1 VIPEGIGT
9 WPRRRKVKSGAHPA
23 IIFRGQTTSYAQLAD
38 RVDNLAAALQ
48 QHGVGPGDR
57 IAYLGANHPSFVE
70 ALFASALLGAIF
82 VPLNTRLSIPEL
94 EYQLSD
100 SGALILISN
109 SALEP
114 QASAASAQ
122 LPIARL
128 VVNDPDPSDPVTIS
142 SSAEDFETA
151 IEQADP
157 SALDTPVVTLDDRA
171 IVLYTSGTTGRP
183 KGAVLTHGALTWNA
197 FNVLVDYDL
206 ASTDRSL
213 MISPLFH
220 VASLGMGCL
229 PVLLKGATL
238 LLEERFVPAD
248 ALRAI
253 EQLKATTISGVPTT
267 YQLMMEDTGW
277 ETTDISSLRLLT
289 CGGSAVPD
297 RVRDA
302 FEERGLAFSGGYGMT
317 ETSPGVTMLPPVHSR
332 ERAGSAGLAHFFTE
346 YRIAAVSE
354 EAAGIR
360 NRGEIEVR
368 GPNVFAEYWQNEAAT
383 RGAFSEDG
391 WLLTGDIGYSDD
403 DGFLYIVDRTKDMII
418 SGGENIYS
426 AEVERAVLQIPG
438 VTGVAIIGVP
448 HEKWGEVPHAV
459 VTLANGH
466 TLDPEEL
473 VARLSTRLARYK
485 VPKTLEIV
493 DELPRTASGKV
504 QKHVLRARYDASTTG

>member
-1 VIPEGIGT
+1 VSPAGIGT
-9 WPRRRKVKSGAHPA
+9 WPRRRKVKSGEHPA

-38 RVDNLAAALQ
+38 RVDRVAAALQ
-48 QHGVGPGDR
+48 QQGVGPGDR
-57 IAYLGANHPSFVE
+57 VAYLGANHPSFVE

-100 SGALILISN
+100 SGARILINN

-122 LPIARL
+122 LPIVRF
-128 VVNDPDPSDPVTIS
+128 VVSDPDPSDPVTIS
-142 SSAEDFETA
+142 SSAEDYELA
-151 IEQADP
+151 IQQADA
-157 SALDTPVVTLDDRA
+157 SALVTPEVTLDDRA

-197 FNVLVDYDL
+197 FNVLVDYDI

-267 YQLMMEDTGW
+267 YQLMMEDSGW
-277 ETTDISSLRLLT
+277 ATTDISSLRLLT

-302 FEERGLAFSGGYGMT
+302 FEQRGLAFSGGYGMT
-317 ETSPGVTMLPPVHSR
+317 ETSPGLTMLPPAHSR

-346 YRIAAVSE
+346 YRIATDNIATENIATENDEYESGKPAGE
-354 EAAGIR
+354 EPAAGKAAGIL

-368 GPNVFAEYWQNEAAT
+368 GPNVFAE
-383 RGAFSEDG
+383 
-391 WLLTGDIGYSDD
+391 
-403 DGFLYIVDRTKDMII
+403 
-418 SGGENIYS
+418 
-426 AEVERAVLQIPG
+426 
-438 VTGVAIIGVP
+438 
-448 HEKWGEVPHAV
+448 
-459 VTLANGH
+459 
-466 TLDPEEL
+466 
-473 VARLSTRLARYK
+473 
-485 VPKTLEIV
+485 
-493 DELPRTASGKV
+493 
-504 QKHVLRARYDASTTG
+504 